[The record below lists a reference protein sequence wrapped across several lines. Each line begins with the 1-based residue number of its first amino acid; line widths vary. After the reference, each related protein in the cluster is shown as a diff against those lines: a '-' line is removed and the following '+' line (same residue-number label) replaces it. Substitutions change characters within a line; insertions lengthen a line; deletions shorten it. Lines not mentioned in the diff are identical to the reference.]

1 VPPHFWRKR
10 SSGLQENDV
19 TEHEKTF
26 KYKLDFYYQ
35 SALIYLVTL
44 ILYGG
49 IRGSLIEK
57 KFEYVLDD
65 PLMYVIILFVLIS
78 FFALAMNALRNRRLI
93 IGEQTITFKHR
104 WHERHIDVQDIEW
117 MHIGR
122 ELSVQTGGRFQV
134 IVFKL
139 KNRRRSF
146 RIRVGRY
153 ERDRELVHEMHRIAG
168 MVPRRKKV
176 RRWRKRRPMDQ

>member
-1 VPPHFWRKR
+1 MQ
-10 SSGLQENDV
+10 SSGLPEDNV
-19 TEHEKTF
+19 TGQEKTF

-49 IRGSLIEK
+49 IRGSLVEQ
-57 KFEYVLDD
+57 KFEYVLND
-65 PLMYVIILFVLIS
+65 PLMYVIIFFVIMS
-78 FFALAMNALRNRRLI
+78 FIALAMNALRGRRLV
-93 IGEQTITFKHR
+93 IGERTLTFAHR
-104 WHERHIDVQDIEW
+104 WHERRVDVGEIEW

-122 ELSVQTGGRFQV
+122 ELRVQTSGRFQV

-139 KNRRRSF
+139 RNRRRLF

-153 ERDRELVHEMHRIAG
+153 ERDRELVQEMHRIAAL
-168 MVPRRKKV
+168 VPKRKRERWRRKP
-176 RRWRKRRPMDQ
+176 RQER

>member
-1 VPPHFWRKR
+1 MTE
-10 SSGLQENDV
+10 QE
-19 TEHEKTF
+19 KIF

-49 IRGSLIEK
+49 VRGNLVEK

-65 PLMYVIILFVLIS
+65 PLMYMIIFFVIVSFVVLG
-78 FFALAMNALRNRRLI
+78 MNALRNRRLI

-104 WHERHIDVQDIEW
+104 WHERQIGAGEIEW
-117 MHIGR
+117 MHVGR
-122 ELSVQTGGRFQV
+122 ERRVQTSGRFQV

-139 KNRRRSF
+139 KNRRRLF

-153 ERDRELVHEMHRIAG
+153 ERDRELIHEMHRIAA
-168 MVPRRKKV
+168 MVPKRKKV
-176 RRWRKRRPMDQ
+176 GRWRSSRITDR

>member
-1 VPPHFWRKR
+1 M
-10 SSGLQENDV
+10 

-49 IRGSLIEK
+49 VRGSLVEQ
-57 KFEYVLDD
+57 KFEYVLND
-65 PLMYVIILFVLIS
+65 PLMYMIIFFVIVSFV
-78 FFALAMNALRNRRLI
+78 ALAMNALRNRRLI
-93 IGEQTITFKHR
+93 LGEQSITFKHR
-104 WHERHIDVQDIEW
+104 WHERRIEAGEIEW
-117 MHIGR
+117 MHVGR
-122 ELSVQTGGRFQV
+122 ERRVQTGGRFQV

-139 KNRRRSF
+139 KNRRRLF

-153 ERDRELVHEMHRIAG
+153 ERDRELVQEMHRIAAT
-168 MVPRRKKV
+168 VPKRKKAG
-176 RRWRKRRPMDQ
+176 RWRTRRITDR